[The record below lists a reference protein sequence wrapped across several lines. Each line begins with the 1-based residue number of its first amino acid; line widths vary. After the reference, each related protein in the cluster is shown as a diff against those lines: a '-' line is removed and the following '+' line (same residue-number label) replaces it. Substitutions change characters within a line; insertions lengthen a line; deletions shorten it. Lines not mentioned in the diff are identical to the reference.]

1 MPVSKSRRTPK
12 KPAKARRGD
21 GTGQSMPAHAHLR
34 DDRGHVLGGIALRG
48 EDWLVVVE
56 GRVAATTESAG
67 LAIAMLKHT
76 ATLLERAG
84 RAVSVDTSETL
95 RDRATREGEVAGKS
109 LDEYLDF
116 LEAERAER
124 ARERGI
130 GEASNSTT
138 H

>member
-12 KPAKARRGD
+12 KPAKPRRDD
-21 GTGQSMPAHAHLR
+21 GTGRSMPAHAHLR
-34 DDRGHVLGGIALRG
+34 DDQGHVLGGIALRG

-56 GRVAATTESAG
+56 GRVAAATESAG

-76 ATLLERAG
+76 ASLLKRAG
-84 RAVSVDTSETL
+84 RAVTVDTSEML
-95 RDRATREGEVAGKS
+95 RERATREGEAAGQS

-124 ARERGI
+124 ARERGM
-130 GEASNSTT
+130 GEAANSTT